1 MPALVK
7 THHIKHSRIS
17 HPLYFTFTFRR
28 TTPRK
33 VLNEVSSKY
42 ARYLALG
49 DAADAGNGEEYIRI
63 TETDWYK
70 EMSRTMTPGR
80 YLKILREACG
90 HSLTEIGE
98 KIGVSA
104 ARVCDY
110 EAGRREMS
118 KAVAKKL
125 SKIFLVPA
133 EKFI

>member
-1 MPALVK
+1 
-7 THHIKHSRIS
+7 
-17 HPLYFTFTFRR
+17 
-28 TTPRK
+28 

-42 ARYLALG
+42 SRYLAPG
-49 DAADAGNGEEYIRI
+49 SAADTGKDEEYVRI
-63 TETDWYK
+63 IETDWYK
-70 EMSRTMTPGR
+70 GMSRTMTPGR

-90 HSLTEIGE
+90 HTLTEIGE

>member
-7 THHIKHSRIS
+7 TRNIKRSRIS
-17 HPLYFTFTFRR
+17 HPVHFTFTFRR

-42 ARYLALG
+42 SRYLALG
-49 DAADAGNGEEYIRI
+49 GGNDEEYVRI
-63 TETDWYK
+63 IETDWYK
-70 EMSRTMTPGR
+70 GMSRTMTPGR

-90 HSLTEIGE
+90 HTLTEIGE